1 METGLQG
8 RFPHQWLGVAHR
20 RPVIPAKIIIHG
32 LQGPI
37 NVNGK
42 DFNGI
47 MPPLVDL
54 KDEQIADVLTYARQS
69 WDNDAAP
76 VTSEQVK
83 LARIASAGQQGMLK
97 SEDLKH

>member
-1 METGLQG
+1 
-8 RFPHQWLGVAHR
+8 
-20 RPVIPAKIIIHG
+20 
-32 LQGPI
+32 
-37 NVNGK
+37 
-42 DFNGI
+42 

-69 WDNDAAP
+69 WGNDAAP

-83 LARIASAGQQGMLK
+83 QARIASTGQQGMLK